1 MNLLTGLTLSY
12 VRRCA
17 AKWRGI
23 LRQLGTAAVLV
34 THDQE
39 EALGMADQVAVI
51 RNGELQQIGT
61 PEDIYYSPT
70 TAFVAGFVGHADFIP
85 GVVIGPHIQTEIGV
99 FPCPAG
105 VPPPDP

>member
-1 MNLLTGLTLSY
+1 M
-12 VRRCA
+12 RREVA
-17 AKWRGI
+17 RI

-61 PEDIYYSPT
+61 PEDVYYSPKT
-70 TAFVAGFVGHADFIP
+70 VFVAGFVGHADFIP
-85 GVVIGPHIQTEIGV
+85 GVSCESESPNRNRRISLPSRS
-99 FPCPAG
+99 A
-105 VPPPDP
+105 